1 MWFVTEMQRP
11 CSLLCA
17 TPQPEGKQHWSGE
30 GSTGGVGWGGS
41 KGWMTPCYQGW
52 FLPFTWSFCGNAQQG
67 WAAAEVPHL
76 VSFLTEKT
84 VSLHLGKASLILQVP
99 DLLVLLSSNI
109 QAHKGYTESWNHRIM
124 EYPKLSH
131 WVEFLSLH
139 SSWMELFSGTAKAKL
154 KQKCEYRNAVLQIS
168 QNYSAISL
176 PKLSLSTI
184 LFVSHRKRVR

>member
-1 MWFVTEMQRP
+1 MQLPSRRV
-11 CSLLCA
+11 SNTGLVRALLVVL
-17 TPQPEGKQHWSGE
+17 
-30 GSTGGVGWGGS
+30 GGVEARVEWHPVIRAGFFPSPEAFVEMHSKAELLLRFPILCRSLQKKQSLYTWGRPHS
-41 KGWMTPCYQGW
+41 SCRSQTCLFC
-52 FLPFTWSFCGNAQQG
+52 FLPTYK
-67 WAAAEVPHL
+67 P
-76 VSFLTEKT
+76 TEAT
-84 VSLHLGKASLILQVP
+84 Q
-99 DLLVLLSSNI
+99 
-109 QAHKGYTESWNHRIM
+109 SWNHRIM

-131 WVEFLSLH
+131 WFEFLSLH